1 MALSAAHY
9 HLLDTLS
16 HQPGVSVWR
25 LMRYQH
31 DTLPEY
37 SATLDSL
44 KAQSLI
50 TVDKDGKVTLTDD
63 GKKVVTDQIGNHEK
77 FDCRCTGCEGRGYTI
92 SPFSK
97 DVLDKFKEIIKKR
110 PPPNEDYDQT
120 AMSDE
125 DAVIRVGFFHEFG
138 DLLNKELLMIGDF
151 DCLCI
156 AAALSGLPKRIV
168 VFEIDTRL
176 IEFINTVAKENNLP
190 LEAHTWDVRQPLPEE
205 YRGKFDLFSCDP
217 VETVEGIKLYMS
229 RGTQGLRGVGSV
241 GYIGLTTLEAGKKKW
256 YTIQKILSDMGFVL
270 TDCRRNFN
278 GYPDP
283 GYEETY
289 DIYEKLGSTPDCIWY
304 WAAILRAEVVE
315 GPTPIVSGVYDDSKG
330 NIYVDDEA
338 WATGGTKK

>member
-1 MALSAAHY
+1 MAELSSY
-9 HLLDTLS
+9 HLHLLNTAATN
-16 HQPGVSVWR
+16 PGVTVWK
-25 LMRYQH
+25 LMNFQH
-31 DTLPEY
+31 ETLPVY
-37 SATLDSL
+37 NDAINFL
-44 KAQSLI
+44 KTSLI
-50 TVDKDGKVTLTDD
+50 NVDKDGKVTLSEE
-63 GKKVVTDQIGNHEK
+63 GSKVVKERIVEHEQYGCK
-77 FDCRCTGCEGRGYTI
+77 CTTCEGRGYAVT
-92 SPFSK
+92 PLSK
-97 DVLDKFKEIIKKR
+97 DVFDKFQEIIKGR

-120 AMSDE
+120 AMSDA

-156 AAALSGLPKRIV
+156 AAALTGLPKRIV

-176 IEFINTVAKENNLP
+176 IDFINKVAKEHNLP

-205 YRGKFDLFSCDP
+205 YQGKFDLFSCDP

-229 RGTQGLRGVGSV
+229 RGTQGLRGVGST
-241 GYIGLTTLEAGKKKW
+241 GYIGLTSLEAGKKKW
-256 YTIQKILSDMGFVL
+256 YVIQKILFDMGFVI
-270 TDCRRNFN
+270 TDCRRSFN

-304 WAAILRAEVVE
+304 WAACLRVEVVE

>member
-1 MALSAAHY
+1 
-9 HLLDTLS
+9 
-16 HQPGVSVWR
+16 VF
-25 LMRYQH
+25 
-31 DTLPEY
+31 E
-37 SATLDSL
+37 
-44 KAQSLI
+44 
-50 TVDKDGKVTLTDD
+50 
-63 GKKVVTDQIGNHEK
+63 
-77 FDCRCTGCEGRGYTI
+77 
-92 SPFSK
+92 
-97 DVLDKFKEIIKKR
+97 KFKEIIKSR

-151 DCLCI
+151 DCLSI
-156 AAALSGLPKRIV
+156 AAALTGLPKRIV

-176 IEFINTVAKENNLP
+176 IDFINKVAKEHNLP
-190 LEAHTWDVRQPLPEE
+190 LEAHSWDVRQPLPAE
-205 YRGKFDLFSCDP
+205 YQGKFDLFSCDP

-229 RGTQGLRGVGSV
+229 RGTQGLRGVGSA
-241 GYIGLTTLEAGKKKW
+241 GYIGLTSLEAGKKKW
-256 YTIQKILSDMGFVL
+256 YVIQKILSDMGFVV

-289 DIYEKLGSTPDCIWY
+289 DIYEKLGSTPDCVWY
-304 WAAILRAEVVE
+304 WAACLRVEVVE
-315 GPTPIVSGVYDDSKG
+315 GPTPSVTGVYDDSKG